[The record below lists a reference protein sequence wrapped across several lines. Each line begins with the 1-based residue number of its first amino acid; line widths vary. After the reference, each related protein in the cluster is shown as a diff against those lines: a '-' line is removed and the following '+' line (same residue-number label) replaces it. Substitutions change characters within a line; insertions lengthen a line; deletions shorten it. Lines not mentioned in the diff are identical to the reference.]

1 MEKQTLTELL
11 AAELKPEQV
20 RQRPVRLCFQDEAR
34 FGRMVRFHR
43 CWAPS
48 PLRPKV
54 YNGYER
60 EFTCVY
66 GSVSP
71 LDGELDWCLP
81 EFQDEHPP
89 DEGVSDPGQCRA
101 LRRIHSHDCRRSQFA
116 QKQGP
121 GDTRNLRLIR
131 LPAYSPELNPQEHV
145 WDDLLEKAFSNRVS
159 ANMEQVIAGLKQGL
173 WEMSGDAQRLRSLTA
188 WPWIVSLNLKVN

>member
-1 MEKQTLTELL
+1 MEKKTLPELL

-20 RQRPVRLCFQDEAR
+20 RERTVRLCFQDEAR
-34 FGRMVRFHR
+34 FGRMVRFRR

-60 EFTCVY
+60 QFTYVY
-66 GSVSP
+66 GTVSP
-71 LDGELDWCLP
+71 LDGKLDWCLSSQMKAFLNQVSAAHP
-81 EFQDEHPP
+81 EEFILMIVD
-89 DEGVSDPGQCRA
+89 GAS
-101 LRRIHSHDCRRSQFA
+101 SHKSKDLEI
-116 QKQGP
+116 P
-121 GDTRNLRLIR
+121 ENLRLIR

-145 WDDLLEKAFSNRVS
+145 WDDLREKAFPNRVS

-173 WEMSGDAQRLRSLTA
+173 AEMSADAQRLRSLTA
-188 WPWIVSLNLKVN
+188 WPWIVSLNLTVN

>member
-1 MEKQTLTELL
+1 ML

-34 FGRMVRFHR
+34 FGRMVRFRR

-60 EFTCVY
+60 EFTYVY

-71 LDGELDWCLP
+71 LDGKLDWCLTSKMNTL
-81 EFQDEHPP
+81 EMKAFLSQVSAAHP
-89 DEGVSDPGQCRA
+89 DEFILMIVDGAS
-101 LRRIHSHDCRRSQFA
+101 SHKSKDLEI
-116 QKQGP
+116 P
-121 GDTRNLRLIR
+121 ENLRLIR

-145 WDDLLEKAFSNRVS
+145 WDDLREKEFPNRVS
-159 ANMEQVIAGLKQGL
+159 ANMEQVIVGLKQGL
-173 WEMSGDAQRLRSLTA
+173 GEMSADAQRLRSLTA
-188 WPWIVSLNLKVN
+188 WPWIISLNLTVN